1 MSVDASVCD
10 AAPGQFSDLR
20 GDFTVTLRR
29 LGDGL
34 ALDSLEFA
42 RRIPVARAVERAATA
57 AVFMAPRSGAD
68 RYPDWAA
75 FEHACRLPSTS
86 AYSRVW
92 RIAEDATRVCLLGQT
107 VQERGAHF
115 PLAAALW
122 RGWSRSPGR
131 SWRGLYW
138 QGEFEG
144 HLWLCTAH
152 EFPRHIIL
160 AEVESS
166 EALLVALASQVD
178 PGLVTLELG
187 GVARAFQSE
196 FATVFPGKV
205 MPVEPFSHLQVP
217 PPLREQ
223 LLGVEDATL
232 YLPAVGAA
240 RALLEGPPR
249 PLTPCESLPAAA
261 AAGG

>member
-10 AAPGQFSDLR
+10 LATGQYSDLR

-29 LGDGL
+29 LGEGL
-34 ALDSLEFA
+34 ALDSLDFA
-42 RRIPVARAVERAATA
+42 RRIPLARAVEKAATA
-57 AVFMAPRSGAD
+57 AVFVAPRSGAD

-75 FEHACRLPSTS
+75 FEHDCRLPATS
-86 AYSRVW
+86 AFSRVW
-92 RIAEDATRVCLLGQT
+92 RIAEDSTRVCLLGQT
-107 VQERGAHF
+107 VAERGAHY

-122 RGWSRSPGR
+122 RGWLRSPGK
-131 SWRGLYW
+131 SLRGLYW
-138 QGEFEG
+138 QGELEG
-144 HLWLCTAH
+144 HLWLCTPN
-152 EFPRHIIL
+152 EFPRYITL

-166 EALLVALASQVD
+166 EALLVALASHVD
-178 PGLVTLELG
+178 PGSLSLELG
-187 GVARAFQSE
+187 GVAVAFQSE
-196 FATVFPGKV
+196 FASVFPGNV
-205 MPVEPFSHLQVP
+205 MPVEPFAHLQVSS
-217 PPLREQ
+217 PLREQ
-223 LLGVEDATL
+223 LLGLEDATL